1 MKEILEMDAEL
12 VVNSFWFLSILT
24 AALYI
29 AKKKYKEKKEYGLF
43 NKAFKFC
50 FGISILL
57 ILVSF
62 YYLII

>member
-12 VVNSFWFLSILT
+12 AVNSFWFLSILT

-29 AKKKYKEKKEYGLF
+29 AKKKYKDKKEF
-43 NKAFKFC
+43 KIINKVFKAC
-50 FGISILL
+50 FLLSILL

-62 YYLII
+62 YYLIT

>member
-12 VVNSFWFLSILT
+12 AVNSFWFLSILT

-29 AKKKYKEKKEYGLF
+29 AKKKYKEKKEYELL

-50 FGISILL
+50 FGISMLMILISLYLL
-57 ILVSF
+57 I
-62 YYLII
+62 I

>member
-12 VVNSFWFLSILT
+12 AVNSFWFLSILT

-29 AKKKYKEKKEYGLF
+29 AKKKYKEKKEYKLF

-50 FGISILL
+50 FGISMLMILISLYLL
-57 ILVSF
+57 I
-62 YYLII
+62 I